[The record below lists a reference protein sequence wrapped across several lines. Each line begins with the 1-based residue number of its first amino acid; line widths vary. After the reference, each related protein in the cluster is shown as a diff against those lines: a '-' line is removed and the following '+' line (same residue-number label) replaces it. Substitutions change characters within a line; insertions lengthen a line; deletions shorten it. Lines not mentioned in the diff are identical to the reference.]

1 MSRDRNL
8 NRILF
13 KYGADVVRQSS
24 ICDVE
29 KRSTFVITL
38 SAVKKCPD
46 EIRREHHN
54 NFVVSVTP
62 NETRD

>member
-1 MSRDRNL
+1 MSHDRTW

-24 ICDVE
+24 ICEAE
-29 KRSTFVITL
+29 KGSTFVIML
-38 SAVKKCPD
+38 SAVKKCPGQ
-46 EIRREHHN
+46 IRREHHN
-54 NFVVSVTP
+54 KLAVSLTP

>member
-8 NRILF
+8 KRA
-13 KYGADVVRQSS
+13 GVVRQSS
-24 ICDVE
+24 MCDVE

-38 SAVKKCPD
+38 SVAKKCPD
-46 EIRREHHN
+46 EIRREHHRK
-54 NFVVSVTP
+54 FAVSLTP